1 MCSIAGKDNN
11 KSFERK
17 TDVNNQISE
26 QREQRF
32 NNRRVRD
39 DRDNRDSRVNR
50 DQRDNRDNRDNREN
64 RENRE
69 NQPLNTSDGSAGN
82 RKCPEKKNRKNVMKS
97 EFLHTIGIII
107 QYFIPLAYRRC
118 TKLQQSSTIWRQT

>member
-1 MCSIAGKDNN
+1 MKTLQVQTIRCMQINSKPITEFSLCSIAGKDNN

-82 RKCPEKKNRKNVMKS
+82 RKCPEKKTAKMS
-97 EFLHTIGIII
+97 
-107 QYFIPLAYRRC
+107 
-118 TKLQQSSTIWRQT
+118 